1 MRQQGEVSIAFPLAK
16 LGCELN
22 KLRIRETT
30 VWGEKKYHRLNDIGH
45 IASDAPGFVSDFF
58 YRPEMNF
65 CDVLIHTFMYQNIY
79 QAFTNEGFR
88 GCIIRGNELHTS
100 SLKPAVESSMARLT
114 LRDFKSN

>member
-45 IASDAPGFVSDFF
+45 IASDGPGFVSDFF
-58 YRPEMNF
+58 LSSR
-65 CDVLIHTFMYQNIY
+65 
-79 QAFTNEGFR
+79 
-88 GCIIRGNELHTS
+88 NEL
-100 SLKPAVESSMARLT
+100 L
-114 LRDFKSN
+114 